1 MIYNGPPDAVG
12 AKDVNALF
20 TAETDRVVLEHHLA
34 SC

>member
-1 MIYNGPPDAVG
+1 MIHNGPPDAVD

-20 TAETDRVVLEHHLA
+20 AAETDRVVLEHLA

>member
-20 TAETDRVVLEHHLA
+20 TAETDLVVFEKEV
-34 SC
+34 